1 MATNNQ
7 QGAKITVY
15 WLEKSRSQR
24 VVWLLEELNL
34 DYEVKIF
41 KRNEHFRAGDD
52 LKAVHPL
59 GKSPIIGVLPA
70 GSEKEIII
78 AESETIVEYLCEHFG
93 RHMIP
98 QRYPEGKEGLVGAE
112 NEEFMRYKFLMDYS
126 EGSFMTILIVGLV
139 ILNIRNAPVPFFL
152 KPITRG
158 VADKVD
164 SSFVNP
170 ELKKHCAF
178 LEDYLTKSS
187 GEFFAGSTLTGADI
201 MIHFGLEAG
210 TQRVPLSETSYPKLY
225 EYMRRIQKRDAYQR
239 AAKRVSEASGEE
251 YVPYSDLKGVGGG
264 D

>member
-1 MATNNQ
+1 MATSNQ

-24 VVWLLEELNL
+24 IVWLLEELNL
-34 DYEVKIF
+34 EYEVKIF
-41 KRNEHFRAGDD
+41 KRNENFRAGDD
-52 LKAVHPL
+52 LKAIHPL
-59 GKSPIIGVLPA
+59 GKSPVIGITPE
-70 GSEKEIII
+70 GGEEIII

-98 QRYPEGKEGLVGAE
+98 QRYPEGKEGVIGAE
-112 NEEFMRYKFLMDYS
+112 NKEFMRYKFLMGYS
-126 EGSFMTILIVGLV
+126 EGSFMTILIVGLI

-170 ELKKHCAF
+170 ELKKHCNF
-178 LEDYLTKSS
+178 LEDYLAQSS
-187 GEFFAGSTLTGADI
+187 GEFFAGNILTGADI
-201 MIHFGLEAG
+201 MIHFALEAG
-210 TQRVPLSETSYPKLY
+210 TKRVPLSQTSYPKLY
-225 EYMRRIQKRDAYQR
+225 EYMRRLQKRDAYER
-239 AAKRVSEASGEE
+239 AAKRVSEASGEA
-251 YVPYSDLKGVGGG
+251 YMPYSDLKGIGGG